1 MGLSR
6 RDFLFLSMG
15 AGGALGAGWLARHWP
30 RYTRPALSG
39 GSPRGGSAGAYGGMV
54 MPPDELG
61 PAALDGVTIPPPLRR
76 GLVDTELRVE
86 ELFVN
91 VGKSRGMSAWT
102 FNGHIPGPVI
112 RASVGE
118 EVSIRFRNL
127 GARSHNLH
135 FHGAH
140 ALAADGWEPVPPG
153 GDTVRRFLAGPT
165 GLHPYHCDMT
175 PGPEHIS
182 HGLYG
187 ALIVDPPGGRP
198 PAREVVLVLGGFDTD
213 GDGRSDLFGWNGV
226 AGYYMKY
233 PIKVGAG
240 ELVRVYLL
248 NMVSDEPV
256 VSFHLHAQ
264 MFDVYRSG
272 TTLEPDEHTD
282 VVTLAQS
289 ERAILE
295 FRLPER
301 GRYMFHPH
309 QTQLDERGAMGWF
322 ASV

>member
-1 MGLSR
+1 
-6 RDFLFLSMG
+6 MG
-15 AGGALGAGWLARHWP
+15 AGGALGAGWLAGRWP
-30 RYTRPALSG
+30 RYVRPALSP
-39 GSPRGGSAGAYGGMV
+39 GSPRGDSAGTYGGMA

-61 PAALDGVTIPPPLRR
+61 PAALDDLTIPPPGRR
-76 GLVDTELRVE
+76 GPVEAALSVE
-86 ELFVN
+86 EQYVS
-91 VGKSRGMSAWT
+91 VGRGRGMSAWT
-102 FNGHIPGPVI
+102 FNGHVPGPVI
-112 RASVGE
+112 RATAGE
-118 EVSIRFRNL
+118 EITIRFRNL
-127 GARSHNLH
+127 GARPHNLH
-135 FHGAH
+135 FHGTH

-153 GDTVRRFLAGPT
+153 GEALHRFTAAPA
-165 GLHPYHCDMT
+165 GLHPYHCDMA

-198 PAREVVLVLGGFDTD
+198 VAREVVLVLGGFDVD
-213 GDGRSDLFGWNGV
+213 GDGRSDLYGWNGV

-240 ELVRVYLL
+240 ELVRVYLV

-264 MFDVYRSG
+264 TFDVYRSG
-272 TTLEPDEHTD
+272 TSFRPDERTD

-289 ERAILE
+289 ERAVLE

-309 QTQLDERGAMGWF
+309 QTRLAERGAMGWF
-322 ASV
+322 AAV